1 MASSPSPSLGRS
13 VRGAPSLLLL
23 AALAAGAAVLL
34 SSSAGPGPDPA
45 EAFLGDFFRG
55 VFDSIIGFKRAIGF
69 ERLAEDLE
77 EIRDRKKNRRNRRR
91 RRRRYRRRNR
101 KGRSADSTVAGEYH
115 RRAEE
120 ALVAAA
126 AVDLGDCGKK

>member
-91 RRRRYRRRNR
+91 RRRYRRRNR